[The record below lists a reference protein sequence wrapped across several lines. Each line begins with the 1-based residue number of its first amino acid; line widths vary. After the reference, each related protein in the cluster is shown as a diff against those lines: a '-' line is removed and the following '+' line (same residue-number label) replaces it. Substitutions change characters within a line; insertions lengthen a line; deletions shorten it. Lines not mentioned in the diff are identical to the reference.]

1 MTEQPPRAEYRTA
14 EYRIEDLAHLS
25 GATVRTI
32 RAYQDR
38 GLLPRP
44 ERRGRANVYG
54 AAHLARLRQIADL
67 LDRGYTLASIKE
79 LLEAWDA
86 GRDLGGVLG
95 LVAEIDGPW
104 TDEEASRISRTDLDA
119 AFGGSPDETALA
131 EAVELGV
138 LERIPDRD
146 DEYLVPSPQEL
157 AVAAELH
164 SAGVPL
170 TAIAGHLREVRGQ
183 VEHIAARF
191 LDFTTEHVFQQF
203 LDHPPT
209 EAETAEAATLV
220 RRLRPLAQQT
230 IDAELARAMRTLATQ
245 YLRHHLS
252 EALPAEARR
261 PGGRAADAEAGTG
274 AETGASTGADAE
286 ASTGADAG
294 ATAEG
299 SVEACAKGGIEGG
312 VEAGAVG
319 PSVDGAGRGPGRAG
333 AGSVPA
339 PRAAPG
345 LPPVP
350 PSAPGPVAD
359 SHTAAAPPSAPRPVA
374 APRTAAAPPSAP
386 ETVLLPAEAVQAV
399 RALVGAENTAAFIA
413 AAAHREVQAR
423 TMDAL
428 VASSSGGG
436 IGIDTASADN
446 AGAPED
452 TPDTAIAPDAPG
464 TCEAPGYHPEST
476 ARAADQAAR
485 PPIGQADGQ
494 TDTWTNDRADN
505 RATDDRAADQAD
517 HRTSD
522 SSTQAREDHH

>member
-1 MTEQPPRAEYRTA
+1 MTEQPPTAEARTA

-54 AAHLARLRQIADL
+54 DAHLARLRQIADL

-104 TDEEASRISRTDLDA
+104 TDEESSRISRAELDA
-119 AFGGSPDETALA
+119 AFGGSPDATALA

-138 LERIPDRD
+138 LERIPGRD
-146 DEYLVPSPQEL
+146 DEFLVPSPQEL

-170 TAIAGHLREVRGQ
+170 TAISGHLREVRGQ

-209 EAETAEAATLV
+209 EAEAEEAAALV

-230 IDAELARAMRTLATQ
+230 IDAELARAMRTLATR

-252 EALPAEARR
+252 EALPTEAQRPIGTAGGTAAGAGAGAEA
-261 PGGRAADAEAGTG
+261 A
-274 AETGASTGADAE
+274 
-286 ASTGADAG
+286 
-294 ATAEG
+294 
-299 SVEACAKGGIEGG
+299 
-312 VEAGAVG
+312 
-319 PSVDGAGRGPGRAG
+319 DGAGAAAGAGAGDGAGIPFGVGAGVGPGTGVGAGAGPGAG

-339 PRAAPG
+339 PRAASG
-345 LPPVP
+345 LPPAP
-350 PSAPGPVAD
+350 LPGPGPAAD
-359 SHTAAAPPSAPRPVA
+359 PRAAADPAGGPTGGPTGRP
-374 APRTAAAPPSAP
+374 TGGP

-399 RALVGAENTAAFIA
+399 RDLVGTENTAAFIA

-428 VASSSGGG
+428 VSGG
-436 IGIDTASADN
+436 
-446 AGAPED
+446 
-452 TPDTAIAPDAPG
+452 PG
-464 TCEAPGYHPEST
+464 TSAGSETST
-476 ARAADQAAR
+476 
-485 PPIGQADGQ
+485 
-494 TDTWTNDRADN
+494 
-505 RATDDRAADQAD
+505 
-517 HRTSD
+517 RTSSD
-522 SSTQAREDHH
+522 TGTDRGTAATGGAGTL